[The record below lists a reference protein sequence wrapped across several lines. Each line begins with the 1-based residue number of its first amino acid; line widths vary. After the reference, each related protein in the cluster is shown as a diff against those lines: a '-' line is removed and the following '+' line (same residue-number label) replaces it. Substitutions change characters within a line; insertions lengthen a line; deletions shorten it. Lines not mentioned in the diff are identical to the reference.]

1 MDAKQSITMMSSH
14 HSSSNKAEHTYS
26 IQHNQPRL
34 HHKMT
39 NPITTYGLTSV
50 PASPS
55 VLLTSYPGPPQ
66 HPTAL
71 PITALPIPSTP
82 LATRINA
89 YALSNLTP
97 QTYNHSR
104 RVYHY
109 GLAIKNH
116 RFPEWE
122 FSDETYF
129 CACMLHDIGAME
141 KNLTSTRLSF
151 EFAGGILALRVLQDV
166 NADGDVDVDST
177 TGLDGADADGDID
190 AEERMHK
197 GQEIAPQDQAESIAE
212 AIMRHQDLC
221 SQGKITALGQLLQ
234 LATVLGNIIPLI
246 HTTHEKIRANRA
258 IDNTGAHESL
268 IHPSTIED
276 IAKLFPRM
284 KWSSCFVGTIKREI
298 SLKPWA
304 HSTVLGE
311 EEFPKKI
318 LENTLMAPY
327 E

>member
-1 MDAKQSITMMSSH
+1 
-14 HSSSNKAEHTYS
+14 
-26 IQHNQPRL
+26 
-34 HHKMT
+34 MT
-39 NPITTYGLTSV
+39 NPITTYGLTPV
-50 PASPS
+50 PASS
-55 VLLTSYPGPPQ
+55 STLLTSYPGPPQ

-71 PITALPIPSTP
+71 SITALPIPSTP

-89 YALSNLTP
+89 YALSNLTQ

-151 EFAGGILALRVLQDV
+151 EFAGGILALKVLQDV
-166 NADGDVDVDST
+166 NADGDVDVNST

-190 AEERMHK
+190 AEERMDK

-234 LATVLGNIIPLI
+234 LATIL
-246 HTTHEKIRANRA
+246 
-258 IDNTGAHESL
+258 DNTGAHESL

-276 IAKLFPRM
+276 IAKHFPRM

-318 LENTLMAPY
+318 LGNTLMAPY